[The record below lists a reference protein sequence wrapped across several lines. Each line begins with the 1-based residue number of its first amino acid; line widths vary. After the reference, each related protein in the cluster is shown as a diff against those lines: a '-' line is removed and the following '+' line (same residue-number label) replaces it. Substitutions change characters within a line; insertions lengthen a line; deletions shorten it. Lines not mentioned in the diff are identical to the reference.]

1 MARSTANIF
10 AAAAILSLSAL
21 ANAAPLIARGT
32 PSTNVYTNT
41 SGIVSNPSAPAVVST
56 PISTPISAP
65 VAPAAPYNS
74 RGQPIAT
81 VFPDFTSQYNS
92 KTGAVDFH
100 TSTGLVSRSTSN
112 GGADITTLV
121 TFTLDAQYA
130 SNQCQLVFDLN
141 APSSSVSGSS
151 KAQLFTSLAPATA
164 DSSSWPSGNL
174 RNQNLGAIDVVAH
187 GRATWQQGS
196 GPGATANGFFPC
208 SAITGQIYG
217 GEIVP
222 QGDNVQISWPAGQ
235 DGVKILVW

>member
-1 MARSTANIF
+1 
-10 AAAAILSLSAL
+10 
-21 ANAAPLIARGT
+21 LIARGQT
-32 PSTNVYTNT
+32 GSYTNT
-41 SGIVSNPSAPAVVST
+41 SGIAPTAPAT
-56 PISTPISAP
+56 PASIYSSPPI
-65 VAPAAPYNS
+65 VPYA
-74 RGQPIAT
+74 QPIAT

-100 TSTGLVSRSTSN
+100 TASGLVSRSTNN

-121 TFTLDAQYA
+121 TFTLGNEYQ
-130 SNQCQLVFDLN
+130 SNTCQLVFDLES
-141 APSSSVSGSS
+141 PSSSVSGSQ

-187 GRATWQQGS
+187 GRATWQAGS
-196 GPGATANGFFPC
+196 GPGATANGYFPC

-222 QGDNVQISWPAGQ
+222 QGDNVQISWPAGH
-235 DGVKILVW
+235 DGVKIIVW

>member
-10 AAAAILSLSAL
+10 AAAILSLSAL

-32 PSTNVYTNT
+32 PSTHAYTNT
-41 SGIVSNPSAPAVVST
+41 SGIVNTPSAPAST
-56 PISTPISAP
+56 PSSNAP
-65 VAPAAPYNS
+65 VVVPTYGQ
-74 RGQPIAT
+74 GQPLAT

-100 TSTGLVSRSTSN
+100 TASGLVSRSTSN

-130 SNQCQLVFDLN
+130 SNQCQLVFDLT
-141 APSSSVSGSS
+141 APSSSVSGSA

-196 GPGATANGFFPC
+196 GPGATADGFFPC

-235 DGVKILVW
+235 DGPKILVW

>member
-1 MARSTANIF
+1 MARSTGFSSANIF
-10 AAAAILSLSAL
+10 AAILSLGAL
-21 ANAAPLIARGT
+21 AHAAPLIARG
-32 PSTNVYTNT
+32 PNTNIYTNT
-41 SGIVSNPSAPAVVST
+41 SGIVSTPSAPAAVPATTSST
-56 PISTPISAP
+56 SSPPI
-65 VAPAAPYNS
+65 VPYA
-74 RGQPIAT
+74 QPIAT

-100 TSTGLVSRSTSN
+100 TAAGLVSRSTSN

-121 TFTLDAQYA
+121 TFTLDKQYA
-130 SNQCQLVFDLN
+130 ANQCQLVFDLES
-141 APSSSVSGSS
+141 ASSSVSGSA

-164 DSSSWPSGNL
+164 DSASWPSGNL

-187 GRATWQQGS
+187 GRATWQAGS

-222 QGDNVQISWPAGQ
+222 QGDNVQISWPAGH
-235 DGVKILVW
+235 DGVKIIVW

>member
-1 MARSTANIF
+1 MARSNGFSSANIF
-10 AAAAILSLSAL
+10 AAILSLGAL
-21 ANAAPLIARGT
+21 ANAAPLIARGPT
-32 PSTNVYTNT
+32 YNYTNT
-41 SGIVSNPSAPAVVST
+41 SGIVPSAS
-56 PISTPISAP
+56 
-65 VAPAAPYNS
+65 APAAPAATTYS
-74 RGQPIAT
+74 SPPVVPYAQPIAT

-100 TSTGLVSRSTSN
+100 TASGLVSRSTNN

-121 TFTLDAQYA
+121 TFTLGEQYK
-130 SNQCQLVFDLN
+130 SNTCQLVFDLVS
-141 APSSSVSGSS
+141 PSSSVSGSA

-187 GRATWQQGS
+187 GRATWQAGS
-196 GPGATANGFFPC
+196 GPGATADGVFPC

-222 QGDNVQISWPAGQ
+222 QGDNVQIQWPAGH
-235 DGVKILVW
+235 DGVKIIVW

>member
-32 PSTNVYTNT
+32 PSTNAYTNT
-41 SGIVSNPSAPAVVST
+41 SGIVSNPSAPAAV
-56 PISTPISAP
+56 STPISAP
-65 VAPAAPYNS
+65 SAQSAPYNS
-74 RGQPIAT
+74 QGQPIAT

-121 TFTLDAQYA
+121 TFTLDSQYA
-130 SNQCQLVFDLN
+130 SNQCQLVFDLTN
-141 APSSSVSGSS
+141 PGSSVSGSS

-196 GPGATANGFFPC
+196 GPGATADGFFPC
-208 SAITGQIYG
+208 NAITGHIYG

>member
-1 MARSTANIF
+1 MARSTGFSSANIF
-10 AAAAILSLSAL
+10 AAILSLGAL
-21 ANAAPLIARGT
+21 ANAAPLIARSQT
-32 PSTNVYTNT
+32 SSYTNT
-41 SGIVSNPSAPAVVST
+41 SGLVPN
-56 PISTPISAP
+56 
-65 VAPAAPYNS
+65 APAAPASTYS
-74 RGQPIAT
+74 SPPIVPYAQPIAT

-100 TSTGLVSRSTSN
+100 TASGLVSRSTNN

-121 TFTLDAQYA
+121 TFTLGNEYK
-130 SNQCQLVFDLN
+130 SNTCQLVFDLES
-141 APSSSVSGSS
+141 PSSSVSGSQ

-187 GRATWQQGS
+187 GRATWQAGS
-196 GPGATANGFFPC
+196 GPGATANGYFPC

-222 QGDNVQISWPAGQ
+222 QGDNVQISWPAGH
-235 DGVKILVW
+235 DGVKIIVW